1 MNILISVDMSAISA
15 RAVDTVRRLFPHQGL
30 RVVVLHVAE
39 PDPSFVGWE
48 AGPEVVRDQLAD
60 LYRHA
65 RREVEAMAASL
76 RDDGIDATGLTIQGA
91 IVDTVLAEAAR
102 IEADLIVV
110 GSHGHGAAFSLVIG
124 SVSSGII
131 KKTAVPVLVV
141 PDVR

>member
-1 MNILISVDMSAISA
+1 VNILISVDMSTTSA

-76 RDDGIDATGLTIQGA
+76 SDDGIDATGLTIQGA

-110 GSHGHGAAFSLVIG
+110 GSHGHGAAFNLVIG

>member
-1 MNILISVDMSAISA
+1 MNILISVDMSTTSA

-76 RDDGIDATGLTIQGA
+76 SDDGIDATGLTIQGA

-110 GSHGHGAAFSLVIG
+110 GSHGHGAAFNLVIG